1 MAEREMPKVPERA
14 TSSITPRKESPKG
27 SSAPRNKVVKG
38 AVRRLNAT
46 SSAVVSRGP
55 LKFSD
60 TRLGKI
66 LSDAATFVVKE
77 VLIPAGKD
85 MLYSAIR
92 DGGERIIYRGDEG
105 NYRGS
110 SRSRSSRTGSTY
122 SYSSLYDPNN
132 RRDARGRDSRDI
144 APWEERNS
152 RSSRDVND
160 IVLATREDA
169 IEVLSELHSLIE
181 QYDFATV
188 AQLKDLVGITEKH
201 TDHKWGWESL
211 DGATHRRVRD
221 GGYLLVLPRVV
232 EIR

>member
-1 MAEREMPKVPERA
+1 MPTHGNSSKRIMRSSVPD
-14 TSSITPRKESPKG
+14 KEALSP
-27 SSAPRNKVVKG
+27 SAPRQKRVVTG
-38 AVRRLNAT
+38 EVRMLN
-46 SSAVVSRGP
+46 RGP
-55 LKFSD
+55 ASTKALRLSE
-60 TRLGKI
+60 TRLGKM
-66 LSDAATFVVKE
+66 LSDAASFVFKE

-92 DGGERIIYRGDEG
+92 DGGERLIYRGDDDT
-105 NYRGS
+105 YRGRARQGGSRGGS
-110 SRSRSSRTGSTY
+110 SY
-122 SYSSLYDPNN
+122 SYSSLYDPSN
-132 RRDARGRDSRDI
+132 RRDRGRGRDDRDI
-144 APWEERNS
+144 PPWEERTS

-169 IEVLSELHSLIE
+169 IEVLSQLHELT
-181 QYDFATV
+181 QDYGFATV